1 MAEQER
7 QKFADRAWHAMDLDE
22 VLSHLRTTVAHGL
35 TEHDVS
41 ERKARHGP
49 NALPAQKTPS
59 LLSRLVLQFKDPT
72 VMALL
77 VAALIAV
84 ALGWNETGGVLHRFG
99 DAIAIALITVL
110 NAVISLVQEGRAV
123 KALRSLEELK
133 AERARVRRSAKHAY
147 ISAEELVP
155 GDVVLVDKGERVPA
169 DLRLVHSSDLSALE
183 AVLSGESE
191 PVDKD
196 HAQVHATDQPLAER
210 SNMLFSGTL
219 VARGRAEGIAVATGP
234 QTEFGRLAV
243 LLGTI
248 ESPTTP
254 LQLRLRRFGSL
265 LVVACLGLGVL
276 VTLLGLLRH
285 QAPLSVLLLTGISL
299 AVAAVPE
306 GLPAI
311 TTVVLAMGVQRMAS
325 RNAIVRHLSAVEA
338 LGGAHIICTD
348 KTGTL
353 TEGRM
358 RTRHIFTPE
367 GEYVFDG
374 KHCYEPDALGAP
386 LGIVPDDLSLVLRLA
401 RNVLGA
407 HQSESGSIEGDP
419 TDVALLELGVALNAP
434 GSRVLWELPFTSDRK
449 RASVCIE
456 DEGGACLLVHGAPE
470 RVLEKCSRTFARHG
484 TRDLSSADHAAIH
497 KRLDAFA
504 AQGFRML
511 GLAQKSLAATTTSS
525 SASDAEVALTFIGL
539 VALRDPPREEVP
551 RALQHAALAGVRT
564 VMITGD
570 HPRTALAIA
579 HEIGL
584 DVSAENVATGP
595 DIEALS
601 EADLKVR
608 AEHVRVIARATAVTK
623 LRFVKALRSLGHVVA
638 MTGDGVNDAP
648 ALKAATI
655 GVAMGKVGT
664 EVARDAADLV
674 LTDDN
679 YATIVAAIEEGRGI
693 FANIRRFI
701 AFLLTAN
708 AGLTLTV
715 LGAAVL
721 GWPPALLP
729 TQILWINLITNGL
742 PALALGMEP
751 ISEDLMKRRPE
762 RHSIVNGGDTVSLL
776 VNGVWMGALGLFVFD
791 FYQGHSVALAQT
803 MTFTVM
809 ALGPLFF
816 AFASRSKE
824 HTLFELGLFSNP
836 RLCGAFAVAL
846 GLQALAL
853 FVPGLKEVFHTTPPS
868 WTDMAVACAAAA
880 SCWVIGEAQKKIAP
894 RALKAK

>member
-1 MAEQER
+1 
-7 QKFADRAWHAMDLDE
+7 MDLAE
-22 VLSHLRTTVAHGL
+22 VESHLRTTISHGL
-35 TEHDVS
+35 TQHEVD
-41 ERKARHGP
+41 ERRSHHGP

-59 LLSRLVLQFKDPT
+59 MAARLIAQFKDPT

-84 ALGWNETGGVLHRFG
+84 ALGWNEQGGLLHRFG
-99 DAIAIALITVL
+99 DAIAIGLITVL
-110 NAVISLVQEGRAV
+110 NAVISLVQEGKAE

-133 AERARVRRSAKHAY
+133 ALRARVRRSAKHA
-147 ISAEELVP
+147 SVAAEELVP
-155 GDVVLVDKGERVPA
+155 GDVVLVDKGDRVPA
-169 DLRLVHSSDLSALE
+169 DLRLVHSSDLSASE

-191 PVDKD
+191 PVDKSHD
-196 HAQVHATDQPLAER
+196 EVHAPDRPLAER

-219 VARGRAEGIAVATGP
+219 VARGRAEGIAVATGA

-254 LQLRLRRFGSL
+254 LQQRLRRFGSI

-276 VTLLGLLRH
+276 VVVLGLLRH

-311 TTVVLAMGVQRMAS
+311 TTVVLALGVQRMAS
-325 RNAIVRHLSAVEA
+325 RNAIVRRLSAVEA
-338 LGGAHIICTD
+338 LGGANIICTD

-358 RTRHIFTPE
+358 RARQIFTPA

-374 KHCYEPDALGAP
+374 KYCYEPDALGAP
-386 LGIVPDDLSLVLRLA
+386 LGAIPEDLSLVLRLG

-407 HQSESGSIEGDP
+407 RISESAEGFEGDP
-419 TDVALLELGVALNAP
+419 TDVALLELGVVSGAP
-434 GSRVLWELPFTSDRK
+434 GCHVLWELPFTSDRK

-456 DEGGACLLVHGAPE
+456 EGDGRACVLVHGAPE
-470 RVLEKCSRTFARHG
+470 RVLEKCSRISPPDG
-484 TRDLSSADHAAIH
+484 TRELSSADREAIQR
-497 KRLDAFA
+497 KLETFA
-504 AQGFRML
+504 AQGFRVL
-511 GLAQKSLAATTTSS
+511 GMAQRTLEGHATYS
-525 SASDAEVALTFIGL
+525 SADEAEIELTFIGL

-551 RALQHAALAGVRT
+551 RALRQAAHAGVHT

-584 DVSAENVATGP
+584 GVSPENVATGP

-601 EADLKVR
+601 EEALR
-608 AEHVRVIARATAVTK
+608 ERCEHVRVIARATAATK
-623 LRFVKALRSLGHVVA
+623 LRFVRALRAKGHVVA

-664 EVARDAADLV
+664 EVARDASDLV

-679 YATIVAAIEEGRGI
+679 YATIVAAIEEGRNI

-708 AGLTLTV
+708 TGLTLTV
-715 LGAAVL
+715 LGAALL
-721 GWPPALLP
+721 GWPPAILP

-762 RHSIVNGGDTVSLL
+762 RHNIVQRSDVVSLL
-776 VNGVWMGALGLFVFD
+776 VNGVWMGVLGLFVFD
-791 FYQGHSVALAQT
+791 FYRAQSLALAQT

-824 HTLFELGLFSNP
+824 RSLFELGVLSNP

-846 GLQALAL
+846 GLQGLAL
-853 FVPGLKEVFHTTPPS
+853 FVPGLTEVFHTVRPS
-868 WTDMAVACAAAA
+868 LSNIAVACAVAS
-880 SCWVIGEAQKKIAP
+880 SCWLVGEAQKKVAASSAATVT
-894 RALKAK
+894 RS